1 MNDIAHHAHR
11 LAGARATLQTA
22 AASAAK
28 VRAEA
33 DALEARLADALAKHA
48 DALAD
53 LRAGALTEAVGGA
66 RMAAAHADA
75 QDLRGLLAAVQ
86 PRLEEAGQVR
96 DRAEQAVAD
105 AERAFARAE
114 QEATMAELDARIRHI
129 EATLCSAIA
138 ARFRLGCEHENSPYA
153 HTLARHWRPSEPLR
167 RAIVEF
173 TVPGTSGTHDTVTS
187 AATSTG

>member
-11 LAGARATLQTA
+11 LAGARVALET
-22 AASAAK
+22 ASASASK

-33 DALEARLADALAKHA
+33 DALEARLGDAQAKHA
-48 DALAD
+48 SALAD
-53 LRAGALTEAVGGA
+53 LRAGALSEVTAGA

-75 QDLRGLLAAVQ
+75 QDLRELIAAVQ
-86 PRLEEAGQVR
+86 PGIEEAERVR
-96 DRAEQAVAD
+96 DRAALAVRD
-105 AERAFARAE
+105 AERVVARAE
-114 QEATMAELDARIRHI
+114 QEVAMAELDARIRHI

-138 ARFRLGCEHENSPYA
+138 ARFRLGCEHENSPYG

-173 TVPGTSGTHDTVTS
+173 AVPGTSGTHGTVTS
-187 AATSTG
+187 AATTTG